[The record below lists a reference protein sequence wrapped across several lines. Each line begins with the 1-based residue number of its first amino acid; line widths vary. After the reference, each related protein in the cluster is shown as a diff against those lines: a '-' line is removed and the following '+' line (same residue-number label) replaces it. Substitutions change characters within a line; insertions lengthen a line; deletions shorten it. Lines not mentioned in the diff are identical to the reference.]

1 MFRSREEELI
11 LKKHKH
17 QQLLKLFREVLTKVA
32 ALKTNTLQVS
42 TSAHF
47 QGDEFNFDIT
57 VFQLNG
63 TNCSLSLYDFWEVK
77 QCQKLVDAFISAIK
91 SGDFEKVKAAKT
103 RA

>member
-17 QQLLKLFREVLTKVA
+17 QQLLKMFRDTLTKVSN
-32 ALKTNTLQVS
+32 LKTKKLQVS
-42 TSAHF
+42 TSANF
-47 QGDEFNFDIT
+47 QGDEFNFDVT

-63 TNCSLSLYDFWEVK
+63 SNCTLTLYDFWEVK
-77 QCQKLVDAFISAIK
+77 QCQKLVDAFISAIRTD
-91 SGDFEKVKAAKT
+91 DFEKVRTVKT

>member
-17 QQLLKLFREVLTKVA
+17 QQLLKMFREVLSKVA
-32 ALKTNTLQVS
+32 NLKLKSLHVS
-42 TSAHF
+42 PSANF

-57 VFQLNG
+57 VFQVNG
-63 TNCSLSLYDFWEVK
+63 TNCSLSVYDFWEVK

-91 SGDFEKVKAAKT
+91 SDDFEKVAAVKA
-103 RA
+103 RV